1 MTEAV
6 ANENSCLSG
15 RLATRRAAGWLAA
28 LGRWRGTDD
37 APRPFHGYYF
47 RPFTAQGAPCARGAY
62 DCIVKGHQ
70 IGGFALLAWPARWGV
85 SGIMT
90 FIVNHDG
97 VVHSRNFGAQT
108 GSANLDCKPRIG
120 PPAWTALKESLAG
133 AAAHVAPGGQLRDDL
148 QWRHRQV
155 HRAVARG
162 HRPA

>member
-1 MTEAV
+1 MPVGAIGH
-6 ANENSCLSG
+6 APCG
-15 RLATRRAAGWLAA
+15 RLAGGAGPLARHRRRPAAVSRLLLPTVHCA
-28 LGRWRGTDD
+28 
-37 APRPFHGYYF
+37 
-47 RPFTAQGAPCARGAY
+47 GAPCARGAY

-70 IGGFALLAWPARWGV
+70 IGGFALLAWPAQWGV